1 MMNWETAKRPFTGRE
16 DKGIPMTMTGAM
28 KKFFL
33 PDDDDGDEYVFPT
46 DVVKSFFDAV
56 IDKIKALIANQL
68 EATPGISVVFLVGGF
83 AESAYLQDTLKASFQ
98 TPDRTVVTVPKAS
111 ESILIGAVMI
121 GLLPNTFE
129 SRCMRTTL
137 ISLDDE
143 KDPKALLITTK
154 DGKRYCRDRFH
165 VFVSIGQEVKVDEVI
180 KHRFKPDRCVSAFL
194 IIITTRNILTMH
206 RLSLMADLSIVVW
219 SSSTNP
225 RPRYANRQHQ
235 PDVQTN
241 AALKVPTAAIAN
253 FGEKGIE
260 IAMTFGKTVM
270 ELKAIDLATGRSTKP
285 IQMKFS
291 DHE

>member
-98 TPDRTVVTVPKAS
+98 TLDRTVVTVPKAS

-129 SRCMRTTL
+129 SRCMRTTYG
-137 ISLDDE
+137 IS
-143 KDPKALLITTK
+143 T
-154 DGKRYCRDRFH
+154 
-165 VFVSIGQEVKVDEVI
+165 
-180 KHRFKPDRCVSAFL
+180 
-194 IIITTRNILTMH
+194 
-206 RLSLMADLSIVVW
+206 AD
-219 SSSTNP
+219 
-225 RPRYANRQHQ
+225 
-235 PDVQTN
+235 
-241 AALKVPTAAIAN
+241 N
-253 FGEKGIE
+253 FGGH
-260 IAMTFGKTVM
+260 
-270 ELKAIDLATGRSTKP
+270 
-285 IQMKFS
+285 FS
-291 DHE
+291 FLNRLVSHILR